1 MQIPY
6 IEHLCRE
13 LVKEAED
20 PFTWHTDDCFE
31 ILTTSPVL
39 RKLMIEFAKGVIPK
53 VSTPDELFIKAL
65 AQLKDTGDIDV
76 LVRHLSWQ
84 QNDIAF
90 LSHQLKDYESTL
102 VKLDKSLSDVARLRD
117 SCNRLR
123 KRNGELL
130 HTIRSLS
137 KNQKKL

>member
-1 MQIPY
+1 MAPY
-6 IEHLCRE
+6 LIHLAKE
-13 LVKEAED
+13 FVKELDD
-20 PFTWHTDDCFE
+20 PFTLDVEESFH
-31 ILTTSPVL
+31 ILFTSPLFRSIIFDYV
-39 RKLMIEFAKGVIPK
+39 RKVTPK
-53 VSTPDELFIKAL
+53 TSTPDDLFIKAL

-102 VKLDKSLSDVARLRD
+102 VKLDKALSDVARLRD

-130 HTIRSLS
+130 HTIRTH
-137 KNQKKL
+137 KNQKRL

>member
-1 MQIPY
+1 MKPY
-6 IEHLCRE
+6 LIHLANE
-13 LVKEAED
+13 FVKEFED
-20 PFTWHTDDCFE
+20 PITFDIQDAFN
-31 ILTTSPVL
+31 ILLTSPLL
-39 RKLMIEFAKGVIPK
+39 RKYMIDFVNKNTPK
-53 VSTPDELFIKAL
+53 SSTPDDLFIKAL
-65 AQLKDTGDIDV
+65 AQLKDSGDIDV

-102 VKLDKSLSDVARLRD
+102 VKLDKALSDVARLRD

-130 HTIRSLS
+130 HTIRSRS